1 MASHGRRFA
10 SASVKRH
17 KAMKA
22 RKRLENKQLRKQVKK
37 IQQQQRVTK
46 IKYQRLQ
53 HSVYRDSPAAR
64 ALDTKTAFMSK
75 RELLKSGYN
84 REKVRTQLRTYNNR
98 VSSTRQGVKDIWDK
112 SANTIINTRQGRN
125 FLNKKGLSEKEFF
138 TRFHEIQKSKQQ
150 AQSFWE
156 LYGKLQDV
164 MQVKGVKATSP
175 QIAKEAILHFGNG
188 ETELVSDQIVN
199 DLIGNVYGINL

>member
-1 MASHGRRFA
+1 
-10 SASVKRH
+10 
-17 KAMKA
+17 MKA
-22 RKRLENKQLRKQVKK
+22 RKRLENKQLRKEVKK

-64 ALDTKTAFMSK
+64 ALNSKTAFMSK

-84 REKVRTQLRTYNNR
+84 REKVRTQLRMYNNR
-98 VSSTRQGVKDIWDK
+98 VSSTRQGVKDMWDR

-138 TRFHEIQKSKQQ
+138 TRFHEIQRNKDQ
-150 AQSFWE
+150 AKSFWE

-188 ETELVSDQIVN
+188 ETELVSEDIVN
-199 DLIGNVYGINL
+199 ELIGNVYGITL

>member
-1 MASHGRRFA
+1 
-10 SASVKRH
+10 
-17 KAMKA
+17 MKA
-22 RKRLENKQLRKQVKK
+22 RKRLKNTQLRKEVKK

-53 HSVYRDSPAAR
+53 HSVYKDSPAAR
-64 ALDTKTAFMSK
+64 ALNEKTAFMSK

-84 REKVRTQLRTYNNR
+84 REKVRTQLRMYNKR

-138 TRFHEIQKSKQQ
+138 DRFHEIQKSKEQ

-175 QIAKEAILHFGNG
+175 QLAKEAILHFGNG
-188 ETELVSDQIVN
+188 ETQIVSDEIVN
-199 DLIGNVYGINL
+199 ELIGNVYGITL

>member
-1 MASHGRRFA
+1 
-10 SASVKRH
+10 
-17 KAMKA
+17 MKS

-37 IQQQQRVTK
+37 IQQQQKVTK

-98 VSSTRQGVKDIWDK
+98 ISSTRQGVKDIWDK
-112 SANTIINTRQGRN
+112 SANTIINTQQGRN
-125 FLNKKGLSEKEFF
+125 FLNKRGLSEKEFF
-138 TRFHEIQKSKQQ
+138 NKFHQIQKDKEQ
-150 AQSFWE
+150 AKSFWE

-164 MQVKGVKATSP
+164 MQIKGVKATSP
-175 QIAKEAILHFGNG
+175 QIAKEAILHYGNG
-188 ETELVSDQIVN
+188 ETQLVSEDIVN

>member
-1 MASHGRRFA
+1 
-10 SASVKRH
+10 
-17 KAMKA
+17 MKA
-22 RKRLENKQLRKQVKK
+22 KRRLKNTQLRKEVKR

-64 ALDTKTAFMSK
+64 SLNTKTAFMSK

-125 FLNKKGLSEKEFF
+125 FLNKRGLSEKEFF
-138 TRFHEIQKSKQQ
+138 SKFHEIQKSKEQ
-150 AQSFWE
+150 AKSFWE

-175 QIAKEAILHFGNG
+175 QLAKEAILHFGNG
-188 ETELVSDQIVN
+188 ETQIVSDEIVN
-199 DLIGNVYGINL
+199 ELIGNVYGITL

>member
-1 MASHGRRFA
+1 
-10 SASVKRH
+10 
-17 KAMKA
+17 MKA
-22 RKRLENKQLRKQVKK
+22 RKRLKNTQLRKEVKK

-53 HSVYRDSPAAR
+53 HSIYKDSPAAR
-64 ALDTKTAFMSK
+64 SLNTKTAFMSK
-75 RELLKSGYN
+75 KELLKSGYN

-125 FLNKKGLSEKEFF
+125 FLNKRGLSEKEFF
-138 TRFHEIQKSKQQ
+138 SKFHEIQKSKEQ
-150 AQSFWE
+150 AKSFWE

-175 QIAKEAILHFGNG
+175 QLAKEAILHFGNG
-188 ETELVSDQIVN
+188 ETQIVSDEIVN
-199 DLIGNVYGINL
+199 ELIGNVYGITL

>member
-1 MASHGRRFA
+1 
-10 SASVKRH
+10 
-17 KAMKA
+17 MKA
-22 RKRLENKQLRKQVKK
+22 KRRLKNTQLRKEVKK

-53 HSVYRDSPAAR
+53 HSVYKDSPAAR
-64 ALDTKTAFMSK
+64 SLNTKTAFMSK
-75 RELLKSGYN
+75 RDLLKSGYN
-84 REKVRTQLRTYNNR
+84 REKVRTQLRMYNNR

-138 TRFHEIQKSKQQ
+138 NKFHEIQKSKEQ
-150 AQSFWE
+150 AKSFWE

-188 ETELVSDQIVN
+188 ETQIVSDEIVN
-199 DLIGNVYGINL
+199 ELIGNVYGITL

>member
-10 SASVKRH
+10 SASTKRH

-22 RKRLENKQLRKQVKK
+22 RKRLKNTQLRKEVKR

-53 HSVYRDSPAAR
+53 HSVYKDSPAAR
-64 ALDTKTAFMSK
+64 ALNTKTAFMSK
-75 RELLKSGYN
+75 RELLKNGYN
-84 REKVRTQLRTYNNR
+84 REKVRTQLRMYNKR

-112 SANTIINTRQGRN
+112 SANTIINTRQGRK

-138 TRFHEIQKSKQQ
+138 DRFHEIQKSKEQ

-175 QIAKEAILHFGNG
+175 QLAKEAILHFGNG
-188 ETELVSDQIVN
+188 ETQIVSDEIVN
-199 DLIGNVYGINL
+199 ELIGNVYGITL

>member
-1 MASHGRRFA
+1 
-10 SASVKRH
+10 
-17 KAMKA
+17 MKA

-84 REKVRTQLRTYNNR
+84 REKVQTQLRTYNNR

-125 FLNKKGLSEKEFF
+125 FLNKKGLSEKDFF
-138 TRFHEIQKSKQQ
+138 NKFHQIQKDKNQ
-150 AQSFWE
+150 AKSFWE

-175 QIAKEAILHFGNG
+175 QIAKEAILHYGNG
-188 ETELVSDQIVN
+188 ETQLVSEDIVN

>member
-10 SASVKRH
+10 SASVKRR
-17 KAMKA
+17 KTMKA

-37 IQQQQRVTK
+37 IQQQQKVTK

-53 HSVYRDSPAAR
+53 HSIYKDSPAVR
-64 ALDTKTAFMSK
+64 ALNTKTAFMSK
-75 RELLKSGYN
+75 RDLLKSGYN

-98 VSSTRQGVKDIWDK
+98 ISSTRQGVKDIWDR
-112 SANTIINTRQGRN
+112 SASTIINTRQGRN
-125 FLNKKGLSEKEFF
+125 FLNKKGLTEKEFF
-138 TRFHEIQKSKQQ
+138 NKFHQIQKDKYQ
-150 AQSFWE
+150 AKSFWE

-175 QIAKEAILHFGNG
+175 QIAKEAILHYGNG
-188 ETELVSDQIVN
+188 ETQLVSEEIVN
-199 DLIGNVYGINL
+199 ELIGNIYGITL

>member
-17 KAMKA
+17 KTMKA

-64 ALDTKTAFMSK
+64 SLDTKTAFMSK

-98 VSSTRQGVKDIWDK
+98 ISSTRQGVKDIWDK

-125 FLNKKGLSEKEFF
+125 FLNKNGLSEKEFF
-138 TRFHEIQKSKQQ
+138 NKFHEIQKSKDQ
-150 AQSFWE
+150 AKSFWE

-188 ETELVSDQIVN
+188 ETQLVSEDIVN
-199 DLIGNVYGINL
+199 ELIGNVYGITL

>member
-1 MASHGRRFA
+1 
-10 SASVKRH
+10 
-17 KAMKA
+17 MKA

-37 IQQQQRVTK
+37 IQQQQKVTK

-53 HSVYRDSPAAR
+53 HSVYRDSPASR
-64 ALDTKTAFMSK
+64 ALDVKTAFMSK

-98 VSSTRQGVKDIWDK
+98 ISSTRQGVKDIWDK

-138 TRFHEIQKSKQQ
+138 NKFHKIQKDKDQ
-150 AQSFWE
+150 AKSFWE

-175 QIAKEAILHFGNG
+175 QIAKEAVLHFGNG
-188 ETELVSDQIVN
+188 ETQLVSDEIVN
-199 DLIGNVYGINL
+199 ELIGNVYGITL

>member
-1 MASHGRRFA
+1 
-10 SASVKRH
+10 
-17 KAMKA
+17 MKA
-22 RKRLENKQLRKQVKK
+22 RKRLENNQLRKQVKK

-84 REKVRTQLRTYNNR
+84 REKVQIQLRMYNNR
-98 VSSTRQGVKDIWDK
+98 ISSTRQGVKDIWDK

-138 TRFHEIQKSKQQ
+138 NKFHQIQKDKDQ

-156 LYGKLQDV
+156 LYEKLQDV

-175 QIAKEAILHFGNG
+175 QIAKEAILHYGNG
-188 ETELVSDQIVN
+188 ETQLVSEEIVN

>member
-1 MASHGRRFA
+1 
-10 SASVKRH
+10 
-17 KAMKA
+17 MKA
-22 RKRLENKQLRKQVKK
+22 RKRLESTKLRKEVRS

-64 ALDTKTAFMSK
+64 ALNTNTAFMSK

-138 TRFHEIQKSKQQ
+138 SRFHEIQKSKEQ
-150 AQSFWE
+150 AKSFWE

-188 ETELVSDQIVN
+188 ETQLVSDEIVN
-199 DLIGNVYGINL
+199 ELIGNVYGITL

>member
-10 SASVKRH
+10 SASTKRH

-22 RKRLENKQLRKQVKK
+22 RKRLKETQLRREVRK
-37 IQQQQRVTK
+37 IQTQQRITML
-46 IKYQRLQ
+46 KYQRLQ
-53 HSVYRDSPAAR
+53 HSIYRDSPAAR
-64 ALDTKTAFMSK
+64 SLNTRTAFMSK

-84 REKVRTQLRTYNNR
+84 REKARTQLRMYNSR
-98 VSSTRQGVKDIWDK
+98 ISSTRQGVKRIWDR

-138 TRFHEIQKSKQQ
+138 SKFHEIQKSKEQ

-188 ETELVSDQIVN
+188 ETQIVSDEIVN
-199 DLIGNVYGINL
+199 ELIGNVYGITL

>member
-1 MASHGRRFA
+1 MASHGRRVA

-17 KAMKA
+17 KVMKA

-138 TRFHEIQKSKQQ
+138 NKFHQIQKYKDQ
-150 AQSFWE
+150 AKSFWE

-175 QIAKEAILHFGNG
+175 QIAKEAILHYGNG
-188 ETELVSDQIVN
+188 ETQLVSEDIVN
-199 DLIGNVYGINL
+199 ELIGNVYGINL

>member
-75 RELLKSGYN
+75 KELLKSGYN
-84 REKVRTQLRTYNNR
+84 REKVKTQLRTYNNS

-138 TRFHEIQKSKQQ
+138 NKFHQIQKDKNQ
-150 AQSFWE
+150 AKSFWE

-175 QIAKEAILHFGNG
+175 QIAKEALLHYGNG
-188 ETELVSDQIVN
+188 ETQLVSEDIVN

>member
-1 MASHGRRFA
+1 
-10 SASVKRH
+10 
-17 KAMKA
+17 MKA

-37 IQQQQRVTK
+37 IQQQQKVTK

-64 ALDTKTAFMSK
+64 ALDAKTAFMSK

-98 VSSTRQGVKDIWDK
+98 ISSTRQGVKDIWDK

-138 TRFHEIQKSKQQ
+138 NKFHKIQKDKDQ
-150 AQSFWE
+150 AKSFWE
-156 LYGKLQDV
+156 LYGKLQDI

-175 QIAKEAILHFGNG
+175 QIAKEAVLHFGNG
-188 ETELVSDQIVN
+188 ETQLVSDEIVN
-199 DLIGNVYGINL
+199 ELIGNVYGITL

>member
-1 MASHGRRFA
+1 
-10 SASVKRH
+10 
-17 KAMKA
+17 
-22 RKRLENKQLRKQVKK
+22 
-37 IQQQQRVTK
+37 
-46 IKYQRLQ
+46 
-53 HSVYRDSPAAR
+53 
-64 ALDTKTAFMSK
+64 MSK

-84 REKVRTQLRTYNNR
+84 REKVRTQLRMYNNR

-150 AQSFWE
+150 AKSFWE
-156 LYGKLQDV
+156 VYGKLQDV

-188 ETELVSDQIVN
+188 ETEIVSDQIVN
-199 DLIGNVYGINL
+199 ELIGNVYGITL

>member
-1 MASHGRRFA
+1 
-10 SASVKRH
+10 
-17 KAMKA
+17 MKA
-22 RKRLENKQLRKQVKK
+22 RKRLKNTQLRKEVKR

-53 HSVYRDSPAAR
+53 HSIYRDSPAAR
-64 ALDTKTAFMSK
+64 SLNTRTAFMSK

-98 VSSTRQGVKDIWDK
+98 VSSTRQGVKRIWDK

-138 TRFHEIQKSKQQ
+138 SKFHEIQKSKEQ
-150 AQSFWE
+150 AKSFWE

-188 ETELVSDQIVN
+188 ETQLVSDEIVN
-199 DLIGNVYGINL
+199 ELIGNVYGITL

>member
-22 RKRLENKQLRKQVKK
+22 KRRLKNTQLRKEVKR

-64 ALDTKTAFMSK
+64 SLNTKTAFMSK

-138 TRFHEIQKSKQQ
+138 SKFHEIQKSKEQ
-150 AQSFWE
+150 AKSFWE

-175 QIAKEAILHFGNG
+175 QLAKEAILHFGNG
-188 ETELVSDQIVN
+188 ETQIVSDEIVN
-199 DLIGNVYGINL
+199 ELIGNVYGITL

>member
-17 KAMKA
+17 KAMKS

-37 IQQQQRVTK
+37 IQQQQKVTK

-98 VSSTRQGVKDIWDK
+98 ISSTRQGVKDIWDK
-112 SANTIINTRQGRN
+112 SANTIINTQQGRN
-125 FLNKKGLSEKEFF
+125 FLNKRGLSEKEFF
-138 TRFHEIQKSKQQ
+138 NKFHQIQKDKEQ
-150 AQSFWE
+150 AKSFWE

-164 MQVKGVKATSP
+164 MQIKGVKATSP
-175 QIAKEAILHFGNG
+175 QIAKEAILHYGNG
-188 ETELVSDQIVN
+188 ETQLVSEDIVN

>member
-1 MASHGRRFA
+1 
-10 SASVKRH
+10 
-17 KAMKA
+17 MKA
-22 RKRLENKQLRKQVKK
+22 RKRLENKQLRKEVKK
-37 IQQQQRVTK
+37 IQQQQRITK

-64 ALDTKTAFMSK
+64 ALNTKTAFMSK

-84 REKVRTQLRTYNNR
+84 REKVRTQLRMYNNR

-138 TRFHEIQKSKQQ
+138 TRFHEIQKSKEQ
-150 AQSFWE
+150 AKSFWE

-188 ETELVSDQIVN
+188 ETELVSEDIVN
-199 DLIGNVYGINL
+199 ELIGNVYGITL

>member
-10 SASVKRH
+10 SASTKRH

-22 RKRLENKQLRKQVKK
+22 RKRLENKQLRKEVKK

-53 HSVYRDSPAAR
+53 HSAYRDSPAAR
-64 ALDTKTAFMSK
+64 ALNIKTAFMSK

-84 REKVRTQLRTYNNR
+84 REKVRTQLRMYNNR
-98 VSSTRQGVKDIWDK
+98 VSSTRQGVKDMWDR

-138 TRFHEIQKSKQQ
+138 TRFHEIQRNKDQ
-150 AQSFWE
+150 AKSFWE

-188 ETELVSDQIVN
+188 ETELVSEDIVN
-199 DLIGNVYGINL
+199 ELIGNVYGITL

>member
-10 SASVKRH
+10 SASTKRH

-22 RKRLENKQLRKQVKK
+22 RKRLKETQLRKEVRK
-37 IQQQQRVTK
+37 IQTQQRMTM

-53 HSVYRDSPAAR
+53 HSVYKNSPATR
-64 ALDTKTAFMSK
+64 ALNTRTAFMSK

-84 REKVRTQLRTYNNR
+84 REKARTQLRTYNSR
-98 VSSTRQGVKDIWDK
+98 ISSTRQGVNKIWDR
-112 SANTIINTRQGRN
+112 SANTIIKTKKGRD
-125 FLNKKGLSEKEFF
+125 FLNKRGLSEKEFF
-138 TRFHEIQKSKQQ
+138 TKFHEIQKSREQ

-175 QIAKEAILHFGNG
+175 QIAKEAILHYGNG
-188 ETELVSDQIVN
+188 ETQIVSDEMVN
-199 DLIGNVYGINL
+199 ELIGNVYGITL

>member
-84 REKVRTQLRTYNNR
+84 REKVQTQLRTYNNR

-138 TRFHEIQKSKQQ
+138 NKFHQIQKDKDQ
-150 AQSFWE
+150 AKSFWE

-175 QIAKEAILHFGNG
+175 QIAKEAILHYGNG
-188 ETELVSDQIVN
+188 ETQLVSEDIVN

>member
-1 MASHGRRFA
+1 
-10 SASVKRH
+10 
-17 KAMKA
+17 MKA
-22 RKRLENKQLRKQVKK
+22 RKRLENKQLRKEVKR

-53 HSVYRDSPAAR
+53 HSIYRDSPAAR
-64 ALDTKTAFMSK
+64 SLNTRTAFMSK

-98 VSSTRQGVKDIWDK
+98 VSSTRQGVKRIWDR

-125 FLNKKGLSEKEFF
+125 FLNKRGLSEKEFF
-138 TRFHEIQKSKQQ
+138 SKFHEIQKSKQQ
-150 AQSFWE
+150 AKSFWE

-175 QIAKEAILHFGNG
+175 QIAKEAILHYGNG
-188 ETELVSDQIVN
+188 ETQIVSDEMVN
-199 DLIGNVYGINL
+199 ELIGNVYGITL

>member
-22 RKRLENKQLRKQVKK
+22 RKRLENKQLRKEVKK

-64 ALDTKTAFMSK
+64 ALNSKTAFMSK

-98 VSSTRQGVKDIWDK
+98 VSSTRQGVKDMWDR

-138 TRFHEIQKSKQQ
+138 TRFHEIQRNKDQ
-150 AQSFWE
+150 AKSFWE

-188 ETELVSDQIVN
+188 ETELVSEDIVN
-199 DLIGNVYGINL
+199 ELIGNVYGITL

>member
-1 MASHGRRFA
+1 MASHGKRFA
-10 SASVKRH
+10 SKSVKRH

-138 TRFHEIQKSKQQ
+138 NKFHQIQKDKDQ
-150 AQSFWE
+150 AKSFWE

-175 QIAKEAILHFGNG
+175 QIAKEAILHYGNG
-188 ETELVSDQIVN
+188 ETQLVSEDIVN

>member
-1 MASHGRRFA
+1 
-10 SASVKRH
+10 
-17 KAMKA
+17 MKA
-22 RKRLENKQLRKQVKK
+22 RKRLENKQLRKEVKK

-64 ALDTKTAFMSK
+64 ALNSKTAFMSK

-98 VSSTRQGVKDIWDK
+98 VSSTRQGVKDMWDR

-138 TRFHEIQKSKQQ
+138 TRFHEIQRNKDQ
-150 AQSFWE
+150 AKSFWE

-188 ETELVSDQIVN
+188 ETELVSEDIVN
-199 DLIGNVYGINL
+199 ELIGNVYGITL

>member
-1 MASHGRRFA
+1 MASHRRRFA
-10 SASVKRH
+10 SASTKRH

-22 RKRLENKQLRKQVKK
+22 RKRLESTKLRKEVRR
-37 IQQQQRVTK
+37 IQKQQRATML
-46 IKYQRLQ
+46 KYKRLQ
-53 HSVYRDSPAAR
+53 HSIYKDSPAAR
-64 ALDTKTAFMSK
+64 ALNPRTAFMSK

-98 VSSTRQGVKDIWDK
+98 ISSTRQGVKRIWDK

-125 FLNKKGLSEKEFF
+125 FLNKRGLSEKEFF
-138 TRFHEIQKSKQQ
+138 TKFHEIQKSKEQ
-150 AQSFWE
+150 AKNFWE

-175 QIAKEAILHFGNG
+175 QIAKEAILHYGNG
-188 ETELVSDQIVN
+188 ETQIVSDEIVN
-199 DLIGNVYGINL
+199 ELIGNVYGITL

>member
-1 MASHGRRFA
+1 
-10 SASVKRH
+10 
-17 KAMKA
+17 MKA
-22 RKRLENKQLRKQVKK
+22 KRRLKNTQLRKEVKR

-53 HSVYRDSPAAR
+53 HSVYKDSPAAR
-64 ALDTKTAFMSK
+64 ALNTKSAFMSK
-75 RELLKSGYN
+75 KELLKSGYN
-84 REKVRTQLRTYNNR
+84 REKVRTQLRMYNNR

-138 TRFHEIQKSKQQ
+138 TRFHEIQKSKEQ

-188 ETELVSDQIVN
+188 ETQLVSDEIVN
-199 DLIGNVYGINL
+199 ELIGNVYGITL

>member
-1 MASHGRRFA
+1 
-10 SASVKRH
+10 
-17 KAMKA
+17 MKA
-22 RKRLENKQLRKQVKK
+22 KRRLKNTQLRKEVKK
-37 IQQQQRVTK
+37 IQQQQRITK

-64 ALDTKTAFMSK
+64 ALNTKTAFMSK

-84 REKVRTQLRTYNNR
+84 REKVRTQLRMYNNR

-138 TRFHEIQKSKQQ
+138 SRFHEIQKSKEQ
-150 AQSFWE
+150 AKSFWE

-188 ETELVSDQIVN
+188 ETQIVSDEIVN
-199 DLIGNVYGINL
+199 ELIGNVYGITL